1 MSIPL
6 RRHPS
11 VCERRWYTASLLLAT
26 EPVAEEADLRST
38 VSVGLRANMTGWL
51 EWLVSA
57 LFSLLSFL
65 DCRCPPVLLFS
76 RPASRPGTRLD
87 GRFPASPMLQ
97 IYARRFKISFPGV
110 LVSEEKVVSF
120 SFAFCHF
127 TMQNVFGN
135 AARFYALDMAKPAQ
149 AYLTKH
155 GKDTIHV
162 GSLAHLRVWHFP
174 HLVDVENAPQAS
186 HVEAV

>member
-1 MSIPL
+1 MVQHHCCWQLSQWLKRPTCVL
-6 RRHPS
+6 Q
-11 VCERRWYTASLLLAT
+11 SLLDFVQT
-26 EPVAEEADLRST
+26 WRD
-38 VSVGLRANMTGWL
+38 GWNGWFL
-51 EWLVSA
+51 P
-57 LFSLLSFL
+57 SFL
-65 DCRCPPVLLFS
+65 FCLFWTAVALLFS
-76 RPASRPGTRLD
+76 RFHDLPHGLVSRPGTRLD

-155 GKDTIHV
+155 GKDTVHV
-162 GSLAHLRVWHFP
+162 CSLAHLRVWHFP

-186 HVEAV
+186 HVESV